1 LHLASFFAHPDVVEI
16 LLKHSAPVRV
26 KNTRGETPVDLVSG
40 DWSPELENVYTS
52 IANTIGMQIDLP
64 RIREARPKVAKLLRE
79 GTAE

>member
-1 LHLASFFAHPDVVEI
+1 M
-16 LLKHSAPVRV
+16 

-40 DWSPELENVYTS
+40 DWSPDLENVYTS